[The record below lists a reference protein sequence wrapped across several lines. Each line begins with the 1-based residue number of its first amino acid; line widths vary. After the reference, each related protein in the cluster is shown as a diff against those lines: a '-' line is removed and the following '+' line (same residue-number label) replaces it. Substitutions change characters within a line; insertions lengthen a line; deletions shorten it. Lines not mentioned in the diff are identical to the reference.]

1 MTLKQTV
8 WLHKTLPTAGWP
20 CYTCA
25 CIALQDS
32 PERAARPPSRP
43 PPWLSVGGQ
52 EAPGAVRGMAH
63 TLRTFLRA
71 HPESRD
77 PRPMLLPVAKMD
89 LHSGPAGRQQRGWP
103 GQ

>member
-63 TLRTFLRA
+63 ILRA
-71 HPESRD
+71 VTRGPCSSQSPKWTFTLAQLGASR
-77 PRPMLLPVAKMD
+77 
-89 LHSGPAGRQQRGWP
+89 GGGRDSEEC
-103 GQ
+103 